1 MVRRAEHLGMSSLD
15 TDAEAEREEAA
26 ERAEAAAGWVQ
37 IPKGLLGVK
46 RGVGEALAPEQ
57 RTRIRLEG
65 LAQEVLD
72 VLADVEWDEHDPASQ
87 SLAWAYLALMAVP
100 EVPRTWLREI
110 IQRKYPGLATFVV
123 AKRAEWFAPGV
134 KQLPWKGKAD
144 HNGAVSV
151 VTRFSHGLVG
161 GVPVLGE
168 AWRRWLAG
176 RRGKAVLRGERLD
189 EGPGELFKI
198 AGAGLTLLISA
209 VLWRKLPKFGAPV
222 QIWERPLSSYL
233 GMGAAGLMLGGLAG
247 SDPWL

>member
-1 MVRRAEHLGMSSLD
+1 MVRRAEHLGMSNLD

-37 IPKGLLGVK
+37 IPKGLLGAK

-57 RTRIRLEG
+57 RARIRLEG

-72 VLADVEWDEHDPASQ
+72 VLADVEWDEQDPASQ
-87 SLAWAYLALMAVP
+87 SLVWAYLALMAVP
-100 EVPRTWLREI
+100 EVPRAWLREI

-123 AKRAEWFAPGV
+123 AKRADWFAPGV
-134 KQLPWKGKAD
+134 KELPWKRKVD
-144 HNGAVSV
+144 HDGAVSI

-168 AWRRWLAG
+168 AWRRWMAG
-176 RRGKAVLRGERLD
+176 WRGRAVLRDEGLS
-189 EGPGELFKI
+189 EGPGELLKI
-198 AGAGLTLLISA
+198 AGAGLALLISA
-209 VLWRKLPKFGAPV
+209 ALWQKLPKLGAPV
-222 QIWERPLSSYL
+222 QIWERPIPGFL

-247 SDPWL
+247 SDTWM